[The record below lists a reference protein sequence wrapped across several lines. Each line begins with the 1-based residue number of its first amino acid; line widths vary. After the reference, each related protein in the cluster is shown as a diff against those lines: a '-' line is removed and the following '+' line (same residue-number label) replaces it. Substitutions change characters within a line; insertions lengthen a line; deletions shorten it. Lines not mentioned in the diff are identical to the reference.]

1 MSEGAPGS
9 SGTSASGPARSLADL
24 LAEAGI
30 QAAGRGGRRRRT
42 EADPSPAEEAT
53 APPPPVPRPARRH
66 GTDSEDE
73 PSEPEPSEPEPSEPE
88 PLAPEPSEPEPVPDG
103 APPASPAV
111 AARAVLGWLLFAVE
125 LVVAAILGVL
135 IWYAFSLLWEL
146 YPYVAALSA
155 PFVLTGLV
163 IGGRVVRRR
172 SGRRLGLSSLITLL
186 LVGSLLV
193 VLPAAA
199 VLSGR

>member
-1 MSEGAPGS
+1 MSEGAAGS
-9 SGTSASGPARSLADL
+9 SGTSAAGPARSLADL

-30 QAAGRGGRRRRT
+30 QAVGRGGRRRRT
-42 EADPSPAEEAT
+42 EVGPSAAEEDT
-53 APPPPVPRPARRH
+53 GPLTPVTRPARH
-66 GTDSEDE
+66 GADPDDE
-73 PSEPEPSEPEPSEPE
+73 PAPAPHEPAAVLDEAAPPRDEPEPHPDEPEPAS
-88 PLAPEPSEPEPVPDG
+88 
-103 APPASPAV
+103 PAPAV
-111 AARAVLGWLLFAVE
+111 AARAALGWLLFAVE

-146 YPYVAALSA
+146 YPYVAALAA

-163 IGGRVVRRR
+163 VGGRVVRRR
-172 SGRRLGLSSLITLL
+172 SGRRLGLSSLIALL

-199 VLSGR
+199 VLSGS

>member
-30 QAAGRGGRRRRT
+30 QAAGRGGRRRRA
-42 EADPSPAEEAT
+42 EADPSPAEETT

-66 GTDSEDE
+66 GTDSED
-73 PSEPEPSEPEPSEPE
+73 E

>member
-1 MSEGAPGS
+1 MSEAAPGS

-30 QAAGRGGRRRRT
+30 QAAGRGGRRRRA
-42 EADPSPAEEAT
+42 EADPSPAEETT

-66 GTDSEDE
+66 GTDSED
-73 PSEPEPSEPEPSEPE
+73 EPSEPEPSEPE

-172 SGRRLGLSSLITLL
+172 SGRRLGLSALITLL